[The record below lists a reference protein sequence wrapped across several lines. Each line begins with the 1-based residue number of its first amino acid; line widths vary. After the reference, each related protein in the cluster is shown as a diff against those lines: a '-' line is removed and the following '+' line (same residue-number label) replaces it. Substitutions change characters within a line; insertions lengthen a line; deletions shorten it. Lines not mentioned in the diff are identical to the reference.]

1 MILCKVAQ
9 LESYPEEYNQLKY
22 NKVIPSYSSL
32 LPFKPFIHESLMQVG
47 GRIKHADLPSNIKH
61 QIIIHHKHRIVSLIL
76 RDIHERYMHVGR
88 HHILSLSREQYRISK
103 GCSLARKIVLSCF
116 TCKRI
121 FIKHVAPL
129 MADLPTE
136 RLSIK
141 QQPFSYTGFD
151 YFGLI
156 YIKCLK
162 KT

>member
-1 MILCKVAQ
+1 M
-9 LESYPEEYNQLKY
+9 KY
-22 NKVIPSYSSL
+22 NKAIPKNSFL
-32 LPFKPFIHESLMQVG
+32 LSFKSFVHESLIGVG
-47 GRIKHADLPSNIKH
+47 DRIKCRDLPFNIKN
-61 QIIIHHKHRIVSLIL
+61 QIIIHHKHRLASLIL
-76 RDIHERYMHVGR
+76 RDIHEKYLHTGR
-88 HHILSLSREQYRISK
+88 HHIFSLSREHYLISK
-103 GCSLARKIVLSCF
+103 GCSVASKIVSSCF
-116 TCKRI
+116 TCKWRVV
-121 FIKHVAPL
+121 KPLAPL